1 MFEEISL
8 QSWLI
13 LSLFVAVS
21 AVMVWVFLRFE
32 KTAKESAEEITR
44 KMDEVERE
52 YVRLKP
58 EIDELKYELS
68 TKVDYDYLEAKMHE
82 LIAALAD
89 HVSRKE
95 EPEEIEPIAVPEQ
108 VQ

>member
-1 MFEEISL
+1 
-8 QSWLI
+8 
-13 LSLFVAVS
+13 
-21 AVMVWVFLRFE
+21 MVWVFLRFE